1 MAKFSFE
8 ERVTMQVERL
18 IHGGK
23 TAMNQFFGGGIL
35 IQNSAYNK
43 NYAIKRKTYTCECLT
58 RCGWCTR
65 DCDHCKLEGMHLKA
79 LKEIEEG
86 KRVRKDNRKLN
97 DIPTYGASKFHDN
110 KGRTIIVMNFY

>member
-1 MAKFSFE
+1 MAKYSFE
-8 ERVTMQVERL
+8 KRVSMQVERL
-18 IHGGK
+18 IRGGK

-35 IQNSAYNK
+35 IQNAAYSK

-58 RCGWCTR
+58 RCGYCTR

-86 KRVRKDNRKLN
+86 KRTKEDTHKFSDMPN
-97 DIPTYGASKFHDN
+97 YGASKHTYN
-110 KGRTIIVMNFY
+110 GKTVIVMNFY